1 MWIGAAR
8 PDKKQCASPVTTQSF
23 RFPRFFA
30 TAPGP
35 CPYLPDRVER
45 KVFTELAGPEPGAL
59 NESLT
64 HHGFRRSQMVAYRPS
79 CDGCNAC
86 VSVRIP
92 VDRFVPSANMRRV
105 LKRGAAITRTVCQP
119 WATDEQYD
127 LLRRYLAARH
137 PDGGMSNMD
146 VGDYVEMIERSP
158 VPTTIYEYR
167 LAERLIGVCLTDHF
181 CDGVSMVYSFFDP
194 DCAAYSLGTYII
206 LDHIAVCAESGL
218 PYVYLG
224 YWIAGSRAM
233 DYKQRFQ
240 PLEMLGQDGW
250 TGFATNA

>member
-1 MWIGAAR
+1 M
-8 PDKKQCASPVTTQSF
+8 TTQSF

-35 CPYLPDRVER
+35 CPYLPGRVER

-92 VDRFVPSANMRRV
+92 VARFSPSANMRRV
-105 LKRGAAITRTVCQP
+105 QKRGAPIARSVCQP

-127 LLRRYLAARH
+127 LLRRYLGARH
-137 PDGGMSNMD
+137 PEGGMSNMD

-158 VPTTIYEYR
+158 VPTAIYEYR
-167 LAERLIGVCLTDHF
+167 VDERLIGVCLTDHF
-181 CDGVSMVYSFFDP
+181 GDGVSMVYSFFDP
-194 DCAAYSLGTYII
+194 DCTAYSLGTYII
-206 LDHIAVCAESGL
+206 LDHIAACAEAGL

-233 DYKQRFQ
+233 AYKQRFQ
-240 PLEMLGQDGW
+240 PLEMLDQDGW
-250 TGFATNA
+250 TDFTTSA